1 MIYLIPTKKGF
12 GVELW
17 GTYEDL
23 ESLYEVVG
31 KFWNDENNLNKKG
44 FENRDKLISG
54 FSYEIRKA
62 KEGNRLQKD
71 SSHFTLEKQN
81 YLGTQISWVHFLFSL
96 SAIKH
101 NMRYYETNKF
111 DISYILLIEFWL
123 AKAMYQF
130 DEVGAIKLTKFIED
144 GLYGAN
150 EYIYH
155 YMRSI
160 NLDYFLLGGGKK
172 NFREL
177 SNLLSRGV
185 LFTEE
190 YKAYEA
196 FLKAEAKRLNCE
208 VNDIEIDDDK
218 VDYEKMEW

>member
-62 KEGNRLQKD
+62 KEGSRLQKD
-71 SSHFTLEKQN
+71 FSHFTLEKQK

-130 DEVGAIKLTKFIED
+130 DEVGANKLNKFIED

-160 NLDYFLLGGGKK
+160 NLDYFLLRRGKK

-190 YKAYEA
+190 YKAYET
-196 FLKAEAKRLNCE
+196 FLKEEAKRLNCE

>member
-17 GTYEDL
+17 GNYDDL
-23 ESLYEVVG
+23 QNLYEVVG

-62 KEGNRLQKD
+62 GEGNRLKRD
-71 SSHFTLEKQN
+71 SSHFSLEKQD
-81 YLGTQISWVHFLFSL
+81 YFGSQISWIHFLFSL
-96 SAIKH
+96 SAIKY

-111 DISYILLIEFWL
+111 EISQILLIEFWL
-123 AKAMYQF
+123 AKAMFQY
-130 DEVGAIKLTKFIED
+130 DESGANKLVKFIED

-172 NFREL
+172 NFRDL
-177 SNLLSRGV
+177 PNLLKRGI

-190 YKAYEA
+190 YKQYEA
-196 FLKAEAKRLNCE
+196 FLKEESKRLNCE
-208 VNDIEIDDDK
+208 VNEIEIDDDS
-218 VDYEKMEW
+218 VDYDNIEW